1 MHDAPTTVRVTITP
15 WPGDS
20 KMKRLCALA
29 LSAVLLCGCEIVIP
43 EETLAPTMAP
53 TEPETQPPTEPPVIR
68 HEAVEVTELPYSNI
82 LSAASMGPDILLLL
96 ENGMVKLDGEKLT
109 KMAGSDLVPEGCL
122 QISDMGLCCL
132 LDGQMVFLD
141 TGLRESARI
150 NLPEGMTGTPLVSAD
165 LQTIY
170 YASGDSIRV
179 IDRSAGRDRLLR
191 QTTWQDLTLVKLHE
205 AEALLECRGVDV
217 GGQQATLFFSTETG
231 TLSKQY
237 NNAISLT
244 LSGDGWFAAVSQD
257 GYNEILV
264 STDGENILSL
274 DPGHSYDAIIP
285 LTQMQGVVIVA
296 HGENGIGVEFCDAD
310 GIVTAAATLDAAA
323 LGSIWGNAE
332 ENCIWLLC
340 DQTRL
345 CRWDLEEST
354 ITDGVSRLMPRYTR
368 DDPDVEGL
376 AALAAQTQ
384 TRTEFL
390 PVAIH
395 LAEDAVAVIP
405 DGYTAV
411 SEYRVSKLASGVDT
425 LMQLLEQFP
434 GDFLEQSAKSSADKK
449 LHIALVQSLTGSI
462 ADDTPVDA
470 VDVQFRDDS
479 GRIYIMVILGDS
491 LPYGFCHGLGHVID
505 ARVLSKCSAF
515 DNWNSLNPKGFDYD
529 YSYNLNA
536 AREDE
541 EIPEAFLNLFSM
553 SFPTE
558 DRATLFAHA
567 MTGGNETRFQSEAIQ
582 KKLDALCTG
591 IRKAFSLA
599 DNELPWEQYLQ

>member
-1 MHDAPTTVRVTITP
+1 
-15 WPGDS
+15 
-20 KMKRLCALA
+20 MKRLCALA

-68 HEAVEVTELPYSNI
+68 HEPLEITELPYSNI
-82 LSAASMGPDILLLL
+82 LSAAPMGSDILLLL
-96 ENGMVKLDGEKLT
+96 ESGMVKLDGENLT
-109 KMAGSDLVPEGCL
+109 KTAGSDLVAAHCL
-122 QISDMGLCCL
+122 QVSEAGLCCL
-132 LDGQMVFLD
+132 ADGQMVFLD
-141 TGLRESARI
+141 VDLRESARI
-150 NLPEGMTGTPLVSAD
+150 NLPEGITGTPLVSAD

-170 YASGDSIRV
+170 YTVGNSIRI

-191 QTTWQDLTLVKLHE
+191 QTNWQDLTLVKLHE
-205 AEALLECRGVDV
+205 TDALLECRGTDV
-217 GGQQATLFFSTETG
+217 GGQQAALFFSTETG

-244 LSGDGWFAAVSQD
+244 VTGDGWFAAVSQD
-257 GYNEILV
+257 GYSEILV

-274 DPGHSYDAIIP
+274 DPGHPYDSITP
-285 LTQMQGVVIVA
+285 LTQLHGVVIAA
-296 HGENGIGVEFCDAD
+296 HGDDGIGVEFCDAD
-310 GIVTAAATLDAAA
+310 GIVTAAATVEAAT

-345 CRWDLEEST
+345 CRWDLEESAV
-354 ITDGVSRLMPRYTR
+354 TDGGSRLTPRYTR
-368 DDPDVEGL
+368 DNPDVEGL
-376 AALAAQTQ
+376 AALATQAQTM
-384 TRTEFL
+384 TEFL
-390 PVAIH
+390 PVVIH

-411 SEYRVSKLASGVDT
+411 SEYRVSKLEDGVEA
-425 LMQLLEQFP
+425 LVALLEQFP
-434 GDFLEQSAKSSADKK
+434 ADFLEQAAKSSADKK

-462 ADDTPVDA
+462 ASDTPVDA
-470 VDVQFRDDS
+470 VDVQFRDDGGS
-479 GRIYIMVILGDS
+479 IYMMVTLGDA
-491 LPYGFCHGLGHVID
+491 LPYGFCHSLGHVID

-515 DNWNSLNPKGFDYD
+515 DNWKGLNPKGFDYD

-541 EIPEAFLNLFSM
+541 TMPDAFLNTFSM

-567 MTGGNETRFQSEAIQ
+567 MLGGNEAHFQSEAIQ
-582 KKLDALCTG
+582 KKLKALCNG
-591 IRKAFSLA
+591 IGQAFELTES
-599 DNELPWEQYLQ
+599 DLPWEQYLH

>member
-1 MHDAPTTVRVTITP
+1 
-15 WPGDS
+15 
-20 KMKRLCALA
+20 MKRLCALA
-29 LSAVLLCGCEIVIP
+29 LSAVLLCGCEIVVP

-68 HEAVEVTELPYSNI
+68 HEAVEITELPYSNI

-109 KMAGSDLVPEGCL
+109 KMAGSDLVSEGCL
-122 QISDMGLCCL
+122 QIGETGLCCL
-132 LDGQMVFLD
+132 LENQMVFLD
-141 TGLRESARI
+141 VGLRESARI
-150 NLPEGMTGTPLVSAD
+150 NLPEGITGAPLVSAD

-170 YASGDSIRV
+170 YTTGNSIRI
-179 IDRSAGRDRLLR
+179 IDRAAGRDRLLR
-191 QTTWQDLTLVKLHE
+191 QTNWQDLTLVKLHE
-205 AEALLECRGVDV
+205 TEALLECRGVDA
-217 GGQQATLFFSTETG
+217 GGQQTTLFFSTETG

-237 NNAISLT
+237 SNAISLT

-285 LTQMQGVVIVA
+285 LTQMQGVIIVA
-296 HGENGIGVEFCDAD
+296 HGDDGIGVEFCDAD
-310 GIVTAAATLDAAA
+310 GIVTAAATLEAAT
-323 LGSIWGNAE
+323 LDSVWGNAK
-332 ENCIWLLC
+332 ENCVWLLC
-340 DQTRL
+340 DQNLL
-345 CRWDLEEST
+345 CRWDLEESAV
-354 ITDGVSRLMPRYTR
+354 TDGISRLSPRHTR
-368 DDPDVEGL
+368 DNPDVEGL
-376 AALAAQTQ
+376 AALASKAQTM
-384 TRTEFL
+384 TEFL
-390 PVAIH
+390 PVVIH

-425 LMQLLEQFP
+425 LVQLLEQFP
-434 GDFLEQSAKSSADKK
+434 ADFLEQSAKSSADKK
-449 LHIALVQSLTGSI
+449 LHISLVQSLTGSI
-462 ADDTPVDA
+462 ACDTPVDA
-470 VDVQFRDDS
+470 LDVQFRDDS
-479 GRIYIMVILGDS
+479 GRIYIMVTLGDS

-515 DNWNSLNPKGFDYD
+515 DNWSSLNPKGFDYD

-541 EIPEAFLNLFSM
+541 AIPEAFLDLFSM

-567 MTGGNETRFQSEAIQ
+567 MIGGNEARFQTEAIQ
-582 KKLDALCTG
+582 KKLEALCTG
-591 IRKAFSLA
+591 IQKAFSLA
-599 DNELPWEQYLQ
+599 GAELPWEQYLQ

>member
-1 MHDAPTTVRVTITP
+1 
-15 WPGDS
+15 
-20 KMKRLCALA
+20 MKRLCALA

-43 EETLAPTMAP
+43 EETMAPTMAP

-68 HEAVEVTELPYSNI
+68 HEALEVTELPYSNI

-96 ENGMVKLDGEKLT
+96 ENGMVKLDGENLT
-109 KMAGSDLVPEGCL
+109 KLSGSDLVSEGCL
-122 QISDMGLCCL
+122 QISETGLCCL
-132 LDGQMVFLD
+132 KDGQMVFLD
-141 TGLRESARI
+141 AGLRESARI
-150 NLPEGMTGTPLVSAD
+150 NLPDNITGTPLVSAD

-170 YASGDSIRV
+170 YTVGNSIRI

-191 QTTWQDLTLVKLHE
+191 QTNWQDLTLVKLHE
-205 AEALLECRGVDV
+205 TEALLECRGVDTS
-217 GGQQATLFFSTETG
+217 GQQATLFFSTETG

-244 LSGDGWFAAVSQD
+244 VSGDGWFAAVSQD

-285 LTQMQGVVIVA
+285 LTQMQGVVIAA
-296 HGENGIGVEFCDAD
+296 HGDDGIGVEFCDAD
-310 GIVTAAATLDAAA
+310 GVVTSTATLEATTLD
-323 LGSIWGNAE
+323 SIWGNAE
-332 ENCIWLLC
+332 DNCIWLLC
-340 DQTRL
+340 DQKRL
-345 CRWDLEEST
+345 CRWDLEESAV
-354 ITDGVSRLMPRYTR
+354 TDGVSRLTPRYTR
-368 DDPDVEGL
+368 DNPDAEGL
-376 AALAAQTQ
+376 TALAAKAQTM
-384 TRTEFL
+384 TEFL
-390 PVAIH
+390 PVTIH
-395 LAEDAVAVIP
+395 LAEDAVATIP

-411 SEYRVSKLASGVDT
+411 SEYRVSKLKGGMET
-425 LMQLLEQFP
+425 LIQLLEQFP
-434 GDFLEQSAKSSADKK
+434 EHFLEQAANSSADKK
-449 LHIALVQSLTGSI
+449 LHIALVQSLAGSI
-462 ADDTPVDA
+462 ACDTPVDA
-470 VDVQFRDDS
+470 LDVQFRDDS
-479 GRIYIMVILGDS
+479 GRIYIMVTLGDA

-515 DNWNSLNPKGFDYD
+515 DNWNSLNPSDFDYD

-567 MTGGNETRFQSEAIQ
+567 MTGGNEVRFQSEAIQ
-582 KKLDALCTG
+582 KKLNTLCTG
-591 IRKAFSLA
+591 IRKAFCLTDA
-599 DNELPWEQYLQ
+599 ELPWEQYLQ